1 MRSKLMSAGLVL
13 AMAAPLGGCVVVTS
27 TYSPYAEPVH
37 VQPHPAP
44 NAAVGTLSGALIG
57 GVVGSAFGRGGGAVA
72 ATLAGAAIGGLIG
85 NAIGRD
91 LDERDREMALIAER
105 DAFSTGRP
113 RRWRSEA
120 VHGEVIPG
128 PVYAA
133 EEGPCR
139 GFAHRI
145 FIDGRP
151 AQAEGIACRMPNGR
165 WRVVG

>member
-1 MRSKLMSAGLVL
+1 MRSRLMSAGLVL
-13 AMAAPLGGCVVVTS
+13 ALAAPLGGCVVVS
-27 TYSPYAEPVH
+27 SPYSSPYGEPVYAR
-37 VQPHPAP
+37 PAP

-57 GVVGSAFGRGGGAVA
+57 GVIGSAFGRGGGAVA

-91 LDERDREMALIAER
+91 LDERDREMALVAER
-105 DAFSTGRP
+105 DALGTGRP
-113 RRWRSEA
+113 RRWRSET
-120 VHGEVIPG
+120 VYGEVIPG
-128 PVYAA
+128 PIYVA

-139 GFAHRI
+139 SFIHRI

-151 AQAEGIACRMPNGR
+151 AEAEGIACRMPNGR